1 MPATKTKRKTKT
13 IVDQLREAII
23 VTDLTNYRLGK
34 DAGVSPGVIDRFVS
48 GDRDIRLATAA
59 RLATA
64 LGIELRTK

>member
-13 IVDQLREAII
+13 IVDQLRTAI
-23 VTDLTNYRLGK
+23 VATELTSYRLGK

-48 GDRDIRLATAA
+48 GERDIRLETAA

-64 LGIELRTK
+64 LGIELR